1 MSEDWLRL
9 LASIKWKSISKDS
22 FFEQQLKSKEIE
34 YKNKLESYQNAYN
47 LKLSKIK
54 SDYDSKIS
62 DLNSTVKLLSQ
73 KLSFIKLSEKQVK

>member
-1 MSEDWLRL
+1 MNEDWLRL

-34 YKNKLESYQNAYN
+34 CKNKLESYQNAYN

-62 DLNSTVKLLSQ
+62 NLNSTVKLLSQ